1 MTTQTLSTQVISR
14 SQILHGKHAVV
25 FGAGGSVGSAVAKQF
40 ASEGAEVFLAGRT
53 KSNVEGT
60 TNQIIEAGGLAHAA
74 AIDALDDVAVNEYI
88 DGIVKQTGSID
99 VVFNA
104 VGPLAKDYG
113 NTKSALDLTT
123 DQFMLPVNTVLL
135 SQFITARAA
144 ARHMVKQHSGVIIFL
159 TGGPA
164 GAHIEGTT
172 AIGAA
177 FGAVESLTRNLALDV
192 SPAGVRVVCVRSS
205 AMTDSRTIQQSIDA
219 VADTMKVSKEQV
231 IGRIASLTMLKV
243 PASVTDT
250 ANAVAFVASDRA
262 RMMTANVINSTGG
275 AVED

>member
-1 MTTQTLSTQVISR
+1 MTTQTLSTQAIVS

-25 FGAGGSVGSAVAKQF
+25 FGAGGSVGGAVARQF

-53 KSNVEGT
+53 KSSVEDT
-60 TNQIIEAGGLAHAA
+60 TNQITEAGGRAHAA
-74 AIDALDDVAVNEYI
+74 VIDALDDVAVNEYI
-88 DGIVKQTGSID
+88 DGIVKQTGRID

-113 NTKSALDLTT
+113 NTKSALNLTT
-123 DQFMLPVNTVLL
+123 EQFMLPVNTVLR

-205 AMTDSRTIQQSIDA
+205 AMTDSRTIQQSIDV

-231 IGRIASLTMLKV
+231 MGRIASLTMLKV
-243 PASVTDT
+243 PASVADT

>member
-1 MTTQTLSTQVISR
+1 MTTQTLSTQAIS
-14 SQILHGKHAVV
+14 SLQILRGKHAVV
-25 FGAGGSVGSAVAKQF
+25 FGAGGSVGSAVARQF

-53 KSNVEGT
+53 KSSVEDT
-60 TNQIIEAGGLAHAA
+60 TNQIIEAGGRAHPAV
-74 AIDALDDVAVNEYI
+74 IDALDDVAVNKYI
-88 DGIVKQTGSID
+88 DSIVKQTGSID

-113 NTKSALDLTT
+113 NTKNALDLTIE
-123 DQFMLPVNTVLL
+123 QFMLPVNTVLR

-205 AMTDSRTIQQSIDA
+205 AMTDSRTIQQSIDV
-219 VADTMKVSKEQV
+219 VAETTKVSKEQV
-231 IGRIASLTMLKV
+231 MGRIASLTMLKV
-243 PASVTDT
+243 PASVADT